1 MPRRIRAL
9 LSALQ
14 DEVQLYAADNE
25 AIAGR
30 TNLLALNATIEAAR
44 SGEAGRGFAVVAQEV
59 KSLAA
64 QARGSA
70 AKFKAEVLDRLSL
83 GAEIADELV
92 ADIEGASLAEL
103 ALSII
108 QTVTRTLYDRS
119 IDIRM
124 LASDPMVVAGAKR
137 GKRSPR
143 AESVALERLRALL
156 QHSPYF
162 INAFIVDVN
171 GDISVCAHA
180 NAAVRRENLSQAAQ
194 FNKAIKARPHEFW
207 FTDAVWANPWSEH
220 RKVLIFVAP
229 VRSNSNVVGVVYLE
243 YDWEGQAEDILASV
257 ARQGSSATTISIV
270 DPCNRVVATTGSYL
284 FEHVIP
290 IAATREEPFVET
302 RDGLVIAQAAA
313 RPYHGFDGLG
323 LRCVIEHRLPDDL
336 EIAAALN
343 VRR

>member
-14 DEVQLYAADNE
+14 DEVQLYAAENE

-83 GAEIADELV
+83 GVEIADELV

-119 IDIRM
+119 IDIRI
-124 LASDPMVVAGAKR
+124 LGSDPMIVAGAKR
-137 GKRSPR
+137 GKKSPR
-143 AESVALERLRALL
+143 AESVALQRLQALL

-162 INAFIVDVN
+162 INAFIADVN

-180 NAAVRRENLSQAAQ
+180 NAAVRRENLGRAAQ
-194 FNKAIKARPHEFW
+194 FNKAMNARPYELW
-207 FTDAVWANPWSEH
+207 FTDAVWENPWSEN

-229 VRSNSNVVGVVYLE
+229 IRSCSQAVGVAYLE
-243 YDWEGQAEDILASV
+243 YDWEGQAGEILASV
-257 ARQGSSATTISIV
+257 ARQASSATTISIV
-270 DPCNRVVATTGSYL
+270 DPSNRVVATTGNYP
-284 FEHVIP
+284 FEYVMP
-290 IAATREEPFVET
+290 VSAAREEPFVEAM
-302 RDGLVIAQAAA
+302 DGLVIAQAAA
-313 RPYHGFDGLG
+313 QPYHGFDGLG
-323 LRCVIEHRLPDDL
+323 LRCVIEHQLPGDT
-336 EIAAALN
+336 EIAEALS
-343 VRR
+343 